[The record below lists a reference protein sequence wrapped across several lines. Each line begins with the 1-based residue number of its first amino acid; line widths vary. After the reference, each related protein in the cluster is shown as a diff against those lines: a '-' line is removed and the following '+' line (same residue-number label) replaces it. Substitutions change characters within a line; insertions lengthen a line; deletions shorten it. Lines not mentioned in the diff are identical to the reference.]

1 MMLLRDYQEAAVDA
15 CWWHLCNRSG
25 NPIIVIP
32 TGGGKT
38 AIECTLARR
47 AVEEAGAAGV
57 MLVSHVSELVA
68 QVAGC
73 LDRMGVDHGVYAAG
87 LSRRETGR
95 RITSAMLNSVYNR
108 ASEFGKINL
117 LLIDECHRVG
127 GLGGL
132 MYGRLID
139 GLRQANP
146 RMKVVGL
153 SATPFRLDSGP
164 LVQPGSMWE
173 RICYEARVKTLVDAG
188 WLSPMTNEPTKA
200 QFDLA
205 QLQVV
210 GKDYSEASQQSIY
223 HGTDLERAVIEMV
236 DICNATGRR
245 SVIVFCPSVQ
255 VVEEVTNLIGVDA
268 AMVHGGI
275 SDLERAAAI
284 DGHKSGAVRFLVN
297 CEVLTTGYDAP
308 GIDAVVL
315 FRATQSAGLFAQMAG
330 RGFRVAEGK
339 KDCLLLDYGGN
350 LMRHGPLDAL
360 DYGYPRKPGEGKP
373 PLKKC
378 PACEEQVPASWQI
391 CQHCGFEFPVEPK
404 EIDLQRDEQSKV
416 YAEPEEFEVIG
427 WSCRRWENRTNPE
440 KPNTLRVDYEI
451 RADYGPMLSEW
462 ICLLH
467 EGFAGEKAEAWWQE
481 HRGPEIE
488 GDELNDR
495 IDVAIGRFDELRMPS
510 KIWAIQDGKFWRIT
524 KREFS
529 AVVADDFEDVPF

>member
-1 MMLLRDYQEAAVDA
+1 MMLLRDYQSAAVDA

-38 AIECTLARR
+38 PIECTIARR
-47 AVEEAGAAGV
+47 AVEEAGADGV

-87 LSRRETGR
+87 LGRRETGK
-95 RITSAMLNSVYNR
+95 RITSAMINSVFNR
-108 ASEFGKINL
+108 ADEFGTINL
-117 LLIDECHRVG
+117 LLIDECHRVSG
-127 GLGGL
+127 DAGS
-132 MYGRLID
+132 MYGQLIE
-139 GLRQANP
+139 GLRQVNP

-173 RICYEARVKTLVDAG
+173 RICYEAKVKTLVDAG

-223 HGTDLERAVIEMV
+223 HGTDLELAVIEMI

-255 VVEEVTNLIGVDA
+255 VVEEVTNLIAIDA

-330 RGFRVAEGK
+330 RGFRLAEGK
-339 KDCLLLDYGGN
+339 RDCLLLDYGGN

-373 PLKKC
+373 PMKKC
-378 PACEEQVPASWQI
+378 PACEKQVPISWQM

-427 WSCRRWENRTNPE
+427 WSCRRWENRNNPE

-467 EGFAGEKAEAWWQE
+467 DGFAGEKAEAWWQE

-488 GDELNDR
+488 EDELNDP
-495 IDVAIGRFDELRMPS
+495 IDVAVGRFDELRMPS

>member
-1 MMLLRDYQEAAVDA
+1 MMQLRDYQSAAVKR
-15 CWWHLCNRSG
+15 CWEHLCNRQG
-25 NPIIVIP
+25 HPIIVIP

-38 AIECTLARR
+38 PIECTIAKR
-47 AVEEAGAAGV
+47 AIDSGADGV

-73 LDRMGVDHGVYAAG
+73 LERMGVDHGIYAAG
-87 LSRRETGR
+87 LGRRETGK
-95 RITSAMLNSVYNR
+95 RITSAMINSVFNR
-108 ASEFGKINL
+108 GHEFGKINL
-117 LLIDECHRVG
+117 LLIDECHRVSG
-127 GLGGL
+127 DAGS
-132 MYGRLID
+132 MYGQLIE

-164 LVQPGSMWE
+164 LVQKGSMWS
-173 RICYEARVKTLVDAG
+173 RICHESKVKELVDAG
-188 WLSPMTNEPTKA
+188 WLSPMTNEPIKT

-205 QLQVV
+205 RLEVV

-223 HGTDLERAVIEMV
+223 HGSDLERAVIEMI

-255 VVEEVTNLIGVDA
+255 VVEEVTKLIGIDA
-268 AMVHGGI
+268 AMVHGGV

-284 DGHKSGAVRFLVN
+284 DGHKSGSVRFLVN

-330 RGFRVAEGK
+330 RGFRLAEGK
-339 KDCLLLDYGGN
+339 RDCLLLDYGGN

-373 PLKKC
+373 PMKKC
-378 PACEEQVPASWQI
+378 AACEEQVPIAWET
-391 CQHCGFEFPVEPK
+391 CQHCGFEFQVEPK

-416 YAEPEEFEVIG
+416 YAEPEEFEVER
-427 WSCRRWENRTNPE
+427 WSCRRWENRNNPE

-462 ICLLH
+462 ICLNH
-467 EGFAGEKAEAWWQE
+467 DGWAGEKAIAWWMD

-488 GDELNDR
+488 EDELNDR
-495 IDVAIGRFDELRMPS
+495 IDVAVGRFDELRMPS
-510 KIWAIQDGKFWRIT
+510 KIWAIQDGRFWKIV
-524 KREFS
+524 KREFP
-529 AVVADDFEDVPF
+529 AVDSFSDLEEVPF

>member
-1 MMLLRDYQEAAVDA
+1 MMQLRDYQSAAVER
-15 CWWHLCNRSG
+15 CWEHLCNRSG

-38 AIECTLARR
+38 PIECTIARR
-47 AVEEAGAAGV
+47 AVHEAGAAGV

-87 LSRRETGR
+87 LGRRETGK
-95 RITSAMLNSVYNR
+95 RITSAMINSVFNR
-108 ASEFGKINL
+108 GHEFGTINL
-117 LLIDECHRVG
+117 LLIDECHRVSG
-127 GLGGL
+127 NAGS
-132 MYGRLID
+132 MYGQLIE
-139 GLRQANP
+139 GLRHANP

-173 RICYEARVKTLVDAG
+173 RICYEAKVKTLVDAG

-200 QFDLA
+200 QFDLG

-223 HGTDLERAVIEMV
+223 HGTDLERAVIEMI

-255 VVEEVTNLIGVDA
+255 VVEEVAKLIGIDA

-284 DGHKSGAVRFLVN
+284 DGHKSGSVRFLVN

-330 RGFRVAEGK
+330 RGFRLAEGK
-339 KDCLLLDYGGN
+339 RDCLLLDYGGN

-378 PACEEQVPASWQI
+378 PACEEQVPIAWET

-404 EIDLQRDEQSKV
+404 EIDLHRDEKSKV
-416 YAEPEEFEVIG
+416 YAEPEEFEVEN
-427 WSCRRWENRTNPE
+427 WS
-440 KPNTLRVDYEI
+440 
-451 RADYGPMLSEW
+451 YGPMLSEW
-462 ICLLH
+462 ICLNH
-467 EGFAGEKAEAWWQE
+467 DGWAGEKAMAWWLD

-488 GDELNDR
+488 EDELNDR
-495 IDVAIGRFDELRMPS
+495 IDVAAGRFDELRMPS

-529 AVVADDFEDVPF
+529 AVVADDLEDVPF

>member
-1 MMLLRDYQEAAVDA
+1 MMLLRDYQQAAVDA

-38 AIECTLARR
+38 PIECTLARR
-47 AVEEAGAAGV
+47 AVEEAGAVGV

-87 LSRRETGR
+87 LGRRETGK
-95 RITSAMLNSVYNR
+95 RITSAMINSVYNK
-108 ASEFGKINL
+108 ASEFGIINL
-117 LLIDECHRVG
+117 LLIDECHRVSG
-127 GLGGL
+127 DAGS
-132 MYGRLID
+132 MYGQLID
-139 GLRQANP
+139 GLRHANP

-173 RICYEARVKTLVDAG
+173 RICYEAKVKTLVDAG
-188 WLSPMTNEPTKA
+188 WLSPITNEPTKA
-200 QFDLA
+200 QFDLG

-210 GKDYSEASQQSIY
+210 GKDYSEASQQLIY
-223 HGTDLERAVIEMV
+223 HGTDLERAVIEMI

-255 VVEEVTNLIGVDA
+255 VVEEVTNLIGIDA
-268 AMVHGGI
+268 AMVHGGV

-330 RGFRVAEGK
+330 RGFRLAEGK
-339 KDCLLLDYGGN
+339 RDCLLLDYGGN

-391 CQHCGFEFPVEPK
+391 CQHCGFEFPVEQK

-416 YAEPEEFEVIG
+416 YAEPEEFDVIG
-427 WSCRRWENRTNPE
+427 WSCRRWENRTNPD

-467 EGFAGEKAEAWWQE
+467 EGFAGDKAEGWWQE

-495 IDVAIGRFDELRMPS
+495 IDVAMSRFDELRMPA

-524 KREFS
+524 NREFS